1 MRIVPV
7 RQATQCHRHS
17 PGAGRHT
24 DLVSASLPAAA
35 LDRASGVIL
44 GQACGDAL
52 GVPYEFGCRALEPLP
67 RMLGGGL
74 GGYAPGEWSDDT
86 QMAFCIARVSSTG
99 ASLASSDALD
109 AIAEGFLDWYA
120 ASPPDVGILTRAVL
134 GSMSGTRGPGA
145 GARLQHAAQAYF
157 ERTGR
162 AAANGALMRTSV
174 VALTRLLD
182 RPATAAAATQVARL
196 THADP
201 LAAESCVLWS
211 EAIRVAV
218 LDGRIAVRSGLDL
231 IDDSRRP
238 QWALWLDQA
247 CAATDPSIFPDN
259 GFTVTALQAALCA
272 ITATASDDPEA
283 HVVGALSLAVNAG
296 HDTDTVA
303 AIAGGLLGA
312 AYGPSAFPEAWR
324 AAVHGWPGPPGR
336 ADADDLVAL
345 TLATARAGC

>member
-1 MRIVPV
+1 M
-7 RQATQCHRHS
+7 
-17 PGAGRHT
+17 
-24 DLVSASLPAAA
+24 
-35 LDRASGVIL
+35 
-44 GQACGDAL
+44 
-52 GVPYEFGCRALEPLP
+52 P
-67 RMLGGGL
+67 R
-74 GGYAPGEWSDDT
+74 
-86 QMAFCIARVSSTG
+86 R
-99 ASLASSDALD
+99 
-109 AIAEGFLDWYA
+109 
-120 ASPPDVGILTRAVL
+120 R
-134 GSMSGTRGPGA
+134 
-145 GARLQHAAQAYF
+145 
-157 ERTGR
+157 
-162 AAANGALMRTSV
+162 RTS
-174 VALTRLLD
+174 AFSL
-182 RPATAAAATQVARL
+182 
-196 THADP
+196 
-201 LAAESCVLWS
+201 
-211 EAIRVAV
+211 
-218 LDGRIAVRSGLDL
+218 VRCWVRCPGLDL

-345 TLATARAGC
+345 ALATARAGC

>member
-1 MRIVPV
+1 MAPPTLPRIG
-7 RQATQCHRHS
+7 S
-17 PGAGRHT
+17 HT

-52 GVPYEFGCRALEPLP
+52 GVPYEFGSRALEPLP

-99 ASLASSDALD
+99 ASLVSPDALD

-120 ASPPDVGILTRAVL
+120 ASPPDIGILTRAVL
-134 GSMSGTRGPGA
+134 GAISGMRGPGA
-145 GARLQHAAQAYF
+145 GTRLRHAAQAYF

-174 VALTRLLD
+174 VGLTRLLD
-182 RPATAAAATQVARL
+182 RSATAAAATEVARL

-218 LDGRIAVRSGLDL
+218 LDGRIDVHSGVDL
-231 IDDSRRP
+231 VDDSRRP

-272 ITATASDDPEA
+272 ITAASDDPAA
-283 HVVGALSLAVNAG
+283 HVVGALNLAVNAG

-345 TLATARAGC
+345 ALATARAGC